1 MTPLLNRITAM
12 LSPLSDFYSD
22 AGTQT
27 PEIEAIDG
35 AAMPQPY
42 RKLLVHDDD
51 MTPTLEAY
59 TGKPIH
65 LKLLQI
71 RKAGDALYRQVVL
84 VTNGTEEPIEFGA
97 IRINLGCFD
106 PEPRRLIEESYRP
119 LGRILADYKI
129 DHTSRPNGFF
139 QIASDPVTASAFE
152 LREPRI
158 LYGRHN
164 VLRDDEQRVL
174 AEVVE
179 ILPPL
184 TPDIEDETR

>member
-22 AGTQT
+22 AGAQT

-42 RKLLVHDDD
+42 RGLLVHDDD

-59 TGKPIH
+59 TGKAIH
-65 LKLLQI
+65 LKLLQV
-71 RKAGDALYRQVVL
+71 RRAGDALYRQVVL
-84 VTNGTEEPIEFGA
+84 VTNGLEQPIEFGA
-97 IRINLGCFD
+97 IRINLDCFET
-106 PEPRRLIEESYRP
+106 EPRRLIEDGYRP
-119 LGRILADYKI
+119 LGRILADYNI
-129 DHTSRPNGFF
+129 VHTSRPNGFF
-139 QIASDPVTASAFE
+139 QIASDIVTATAFGM
-152 LREPRI
+152 REPRV

-164 VLRDDEQRVL
+164 VLRDDQQRVL

-179 ILPPL
+179 ILPP
-184 TPDIEDETR
+184 TAVKG